1 MHKCRSY
8 GPEKLSLRP
17 FNNSTF
23 KFDRN
28 LQPINLP
35 QQMFQMALLLLKG
48 EQLCQIIFK
57 SMHKCI
63 SNGPDKLKLR
73 PFYHLIFKC
82 DLNLQP
88 TLGGE
93 GVNFDKEPK
102 YDIFGGWGWGGGR
115 GGWGEGI
122 GVSSQQEEV
131 QSKKSKWVFPI

>member
-1 MHKCRSY
+1 
-8 GPEKLSLRP
+8 
-17 FNNSTF
+17 
-23 KFDRN
+23 
-28 LQPINLP
+28 
-35 QQMFQMALLLLKG
+35 MFQMALLLLKG

-57 SMHKCI
+57 SMHKCR

-73 PFYHLIFKC
+73 PFYHLTFKC

-93 GVNFDKEPK
+93 GVNFDKELK

-122 GVSSQQEEV
+122 GVSSQQKEV
-131 QSKKSKWVFPI
+131 QSKKK